1 MGAHRGAFDS
11 AYPSYPMP
19 PDISSSLV
27 LSNDR
32 VLLRPFDEGDSAD
45 IHEAVMESFEELHRW
60 MPWCHAKYGR
70 ADADAFTAMQP
81 QAWRERSEYSFVVV
95 DRRTERLLG
104 CCGLNRFDW
113 LNLTANLGYWVR
125 RTACR
130 QGVATKATKLLL
142 RFAFEQLGLQR
153 VEIVAATDNLASQ
166 RVAEKV
172 GATRECLARNRCRT
186 ADVQQDGLVYSVI
199 PTDHMA

>member
-1 MGAHRGAFDS
+1 
-11 AYPSYPMP
+11 MP
-19 PDISSSLV
+19 PDISKSLV
-27 LSNDR
+27 LSDDR
-32 VLLRPFDEGDSAD
+32 VLLRPFDERDSAGT
-45 IHEAVMESFEELHRW
+45 HEAVMESFEELHRW

-70 ADADAFTAMQP
+70 EDADAFTATQP
-81 QAWRERSEYSFVVV
+81 HAWHEGSEYCFVIV
-95 DRRTERLLG
+95 DRRTDRRLG

-130 QGVATKATKLLL
+130 QGVATDATKLLL

-153 VEIVAATDNLASQ
+153 VEIVAAKDNLASQ

-172 GATRECLARNRCRT
+172 GATREGIARNRCR
-186 ADVQQDGLVYSVI
+186 AAGVQQDAVVFSVI
-199 PTDHMA
+199 PTDHVV